1 MRGTL
6 PCVTQ
11 SGCRVGAVP
20 AHPRLLV
27 VARAAG
33 RELRSSL
40 SILEG
45 VSVILVI
52 VIVIV
57 IVIVN
62 VVRVEVTVSIGGCS
76 QARSG
81 NRTGGRGGPLCCDER
96 LSVGFVSG
104 GEFAGQR
111 GAFPGQSQGNPA
123 FSRCAAK
130 PQVPLL
136 QHGFQRR
143 VGLGRRAAG
152 LGQPPSVCDAVFV
165 HR

>member
-57 IVIVN
+57 NVN
-62 VVRVEVTVSIGGCS
+62 VVRVEVIVSIGRCS

-104 GEFAGQR
+104 GEF
-111 GAFPGQSQGNPA
+111 
-123 FSRCAAK
+123 
-130 PQVPLL
+130 
-136 QHGFQRR
+136 
-143 VGLGRRAAG
+143 
-152 LGQPPSVCDAVFV
+152 
-165 HR
+165 